1 MKIPEDWEI
10 IILKRRRDEKEIPFP
25 FPVPSPLSPRNVFWF
40 VTFIVGGLAW
50 GLHLTGL
57 TDEMWHVLFW
67 LRWIPTGII
76 GIGVGVS
83 LAPKVIRLVK
93 KLREYTE
100 IKQ

>member
-1 MKIPEDWEI
+1 MKIPRDWEI
-10 IILKRRRDEKEIPFP
+10 IILKRTRVKEEELH
-25 FPVPSPLSPRNVFWF
+25 PLGCFLGLTV
-40 VTFIVGGLAW
+40 IVGGLAW
-50 GLHLTGL
+50 LLHFGGL
-57 TDEMWHVLFW
+57 TDEQWHALFW

-76 GIGVGVS
+76 GILVGVI